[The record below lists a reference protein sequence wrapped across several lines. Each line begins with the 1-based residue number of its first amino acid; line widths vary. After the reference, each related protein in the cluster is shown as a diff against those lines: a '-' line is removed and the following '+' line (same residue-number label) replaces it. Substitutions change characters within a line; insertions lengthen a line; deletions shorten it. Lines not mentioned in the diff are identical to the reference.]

1 MCRFAQGRHFGRLS
15 NIFLFVIR
23 MTLLDGWSIN
33 QPATTFIFIFPA
45 MSSSYAA
52 APSPASGGIVAL
64 LDLPPETS
72 ISVDGSTQIIRRE
85 DFVGIHGFPPSGFHF
100 VVVSSAGGSSSSGSR
115 SITPGT
121 SGDNDADDGGNGSSQ
136 SSMSKPSALHTTGFV
151 LMRRNNSSGDDAD
164 NVSGHND
171 DGWIVVRRYDPQTE
185 EISRTPPDDITC
197 SNLQR
202 SILDGSI
209 GTQRAVPYDRFIEN
223 QSNPETWKVITTFI
237 TTSLLSRRGIASGE
251 KIVPGAYEEDF
262 TDEKGPTKAS
272 AEREPSDGI
281 SICYPPMPCIEG
293 AHMARIG
300 GHAGTKRYLSHLS
313 PSDRTALF
321 LDVEPGS
328 KILDTVLRAHY
339 DGSWEELVGDVQLS
353 FLLFLHLGC
362 LSSFEH
368 WRDTV
373 SMLSLVGSGAV
384 LRHTKLYCNI
394 LSTISC
400 HLSSIERDFFEEVE
414 YSGGNFFLPA
424 LNRFVK
430 LCSKCSD
437 HSQELL
443 DSARELRQIVQSRFG
458 IQLVPIISSQ
468 GADLRSDDDDN
479 DEAVMEIDMANG
491 SAIDISTLS
500 TQTVKQD
507 KPDVRIPYF
516 DSDGDDD
523 EEDDDDG
530 PVVVAEA
537 DVEASL
543 ERSAATT
550 QASAQVGHSI
560 SVEEDSSNR
569 KKFPLIFAAMSPQ
582 EDILMCCARILDPQ
596 ERNDVTLIREAAA
609 YLEAVESKR

>member
-1 MCRFAQGRHFGRLS
+1 MKEHLS
-15 NIFLFVIR
+15 FCHQDDVIG
-23 MTLLDGWSIN
+23 LLVHS
-33 QPATTFIFIFPA
+33 ATASHLIFPA
-45 MSSSYAA
+45 MSSSYYAAA

-64 LDLPPETS
+64 LDLPPGTS

-85 DFVGIHGFPPSGFHF
+85 DFVGLHGFPPSGFHL
-100 VVVSSAGGSSSSGSR
+100 VVVSSAGGGSSSCAT
-115 SITPGT
+115 TPGT
-121 SGDNDADDGGNGSSQ
+121 NGDDDADDGSNGSSQ
-136 SSMSKPSALHTTGFV
+136 ATISKPSALHTTGFV
-151 LMRRNNSSGDDAD
+151 LMRKNNNNGDDAD
-164 NVSGHND
+164 TVSGHND

-185 EISRTPPDDITC
+185 EISSTPPDGITC

-202 SILDGSI
+202 SILDGST
-209 GTQRAVPYDRFIEN
+209 GPQRVVHYDRFIEN
-223 QSNPETWKVITTFI
+223 QLNPETWKVITTFI
-237 TTSLLSRRGIASGE
+237 TTSLLSRRGITSGE

-262 TDEKGPTKAS
+262 TDEKNRTNAS
-272 AEREPSDGI
+272 AESKPRDGI
-281 SICYPPMPCIEG
+281 SICYPPMPCIDG
-293 AHMARIG
+293 THMART

-321 LDVEPGS
+321 LGSEPGS
-328 KILDTVLRAHY
+328 KVLDIVLRTQY

-353 FLLFLHLGC
+353 FLLFLNLGC

-373 SMLSLVGSGAV
+373 SMLSLVGTGAV
-384 LRHTKLYCNI
+384 LQHTKLYCNI

-414 YSGGNFFLPA
+414 YSGDNFFLPA

-437 HSQELL
+437 HNHELL
-443 DSARELRQIVQSRFG
+443 DSARELRQIVHSRFG
-458 IQLVPIISSQ
+458 IQLVPIIHSRK
-468 GADLRSDDDDN
+468 ADLRSNDDDN
-479 DEAVMEIDMANG
+479 DESAVMEIDMANG

-500 TQTVKQD
+500 TQTIKQD
-507 KPDVRIPYF
+507 KAGVDMPYF
-516 DSDGDDD
+516 DRDDDDD
-523 EEDDDDG
+523 EEDDDG

-543 ERSAATT
+543 ERSAAT
-550 QASAQVGHSI
+550 QASAPVGHST
-560 SVEEDSSNR
+560 SVEEERANR
-569 KKFPLIFAAMSPQ
+569 AKFPLIFAAMSPQ

-596 ERNDVTLIREAAA
+596 ERNDVTLVREAAA